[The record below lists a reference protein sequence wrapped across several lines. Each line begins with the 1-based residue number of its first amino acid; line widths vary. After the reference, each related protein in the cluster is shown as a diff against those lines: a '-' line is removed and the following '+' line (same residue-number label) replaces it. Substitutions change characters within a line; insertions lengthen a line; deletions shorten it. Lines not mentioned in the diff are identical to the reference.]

1 MMFMNYDEASINARE
16 REQRIRQEADA
27 IRLLDNRHT
36 RTRTHRRAS
45 RLLVK
50 IGDALVDVG
59 TTLQT
64 RYALQRTASHGV
76 ETVSA
81 SADGER

>member
-1 MMFMNYDEASINARE
+1 MLMNYDDASINARD
-16 REQRIRQEADA
+16 REQRIRQEIDA
-27 IRLLDNRHT
+27 IRQLDNRHMT
-36 RTRTHRRAS
+36 PPTPGWSS